1 VSDYISAT
9 LQEGSEAVALAARP
23 SGPEAIRA
31 RGDRRRRRNQAGLVL
46 ATVAVVAAGA
56 GAYPLARDLGTAP
69 AAPAPAARAVPNV
82 TGMTLREAEQVIGQ
96 SGLQV
101 GHVSR
106 RRTPV
111 PAGLVVSTS
120 PGHGSAEPRGTRV
133 SIVVST
139 GSGRVVIPNVTG
151 MAAGQA
157 EAILQQL
164 GLAVEVQAVASGTA
178 PSGTVIR
185 EQPAAGSLAPAGA
198 VVVIGVAPPPPP
210 AGS

>member
-1 VSDYISAT
+1 MSDYISAT

-56 GAYPLARDLGTAP
+56 CAYPLARDLGTAP
-69 AAPAPAARAVPNV
+69 AAAAPAARAVPNV

-106 RRTPV
+106 RRTAV

-120 PGHGSAEPRGTRV
+120 PGHGHSEPRDTRV

-151 MAAGQA
+151 MAANQA

-178 PSGTVIR
+178 PSGTR
-185 EQPAAGSLAPAGA
+185 EQPAAGTLVPAGA